1 MTANLSFGET
11 SKVLF
16 CTFLLDVQLHESTNV
31 FFKLLPLVMGDQ
43 RGTTS
48 LGMEGKRR
56 PSSLSRDRC
65 NSHASQRHTGVDRGS
80 RSNMKPE
87 VGECWIQ
94 DSCQGGVVQYCN
106 NSHGSSR
113 ATTPSQ
119 IQRSATL
126 QGAKGGQELYDSM
139 KRAMEKKLRENRHS
153 CQDQT
158 TSTNFWKPVCRKEPE
173 AEIKRNDVYELV
185 PRLPSLALFDTALF
199 KNIARIANAVQV
211 TI

>member
-1 MTANLSFGET
+1 MRNKLLDMTAFKLIKQT

-16 CTFLLDVQLHESTNV
+16 CTFFLDVQLHESTNV
-31 FFKLLPLVMGDQ
+31 FFKLLSLVMGDQ

-65 NSHASQRHTGVDRGS
+65 NSHASQRLTGDHRGS

-94 DSCQGGVVQYCN
+94 DSCQGDRVVQYCN

-119 IQRSATL
+119 IQRNKFNS
-126 QGAKGGQELYDSM
+126 
-139 KRAMEKKLRENRHS
+139 LRN
-153 CQDQT
+153 
-158 TSTNFWKPVCRKEPE
+158 PE
-173 AEIKRNDVYELV
+173 IDNAER
-185 PRLPSLALFDTALF
+185 
-199 KNIARIANAVQV
+199 
-211 TI
+211 

>member
-1 MTANLSFGET
+1 MG
-11 SKVLF
+11 
-16 CTFLLDVQLHESTNV
+16 
-31 FFKLLPLVMGDQ
+31 LVMGDQ

-65 NSHASQRHTGVDRGS
+65 NSHASQRLTGDHRGS
-80 RSNMKPE
+80 RTNMKPE

-94 DSCQGGVVQYCN
+94 DSCQGDRVVQYCN

-126 QGAKGGQELYDSM
+126 QGAKEGQELYDSM

-158 TSTNFWKPVCRKEPE
+158 TSTNYWKPVCRKDPE
-173 AEIKRNDVYELV
+173 TETKRNDVHENQKRPRDTDLVRDDEVPGEPGGSKSRLQGRALRLLCV
-185 PRLPSLALFDTALF
+185 PRDLPGLPSHELQGQD
-199 KNIARIANAVQV
+199 
-211 TI
+211 